1 MSLTN
6 FRRKGSIVP
15 WLLWHVVAAAAI
27 VAIPAQLFYGDALF
41 DMRPARQPFLFGFG
55 MAYLAA
61 ALLLGWQTRAGR
73 ALGLLEF
80 VSAISAVIGLWA
92 LFLVVT
98 KAESARPLLVLMMML
113 GGVSLFLS
121 LFVGARLLVAGACAL
136 GLLSAGIQALG
147 PAPRE
152 RMLAAFDLGPKPART
167 QATLNT
173 AFYSVK
179 VTFFDRYFDVCD
191 ESGLKCDTP
200 RTGGALEIFGDGFL
214 YATGEGQLHFIKGRP
229 GKALETRRLGPD
241 IPLNSREFL
250 AGGANE
256 RDLSVFRVMDILLR
270 DRDGQFDLYAAHHH
284 WDTQRGC
291 FTMRV
296 SQLHGQS
303 ADLRAGK
310 DAGAWQT
317 VWDAEPCLP
326 LKMSNGGQKQ
336 FGGDGAGGRML
347 LLEDGSMLVTIGDQQ
362 WDGWNWDHAVSQ
374 DPASAYGK
382 VMKLDLE
389 TGKASVYASGLRNP
403 EGFHLDQHGNLWST
417 EHGPQGGDELNLIV
431 EGGNY
436 GWPRTTYGNEYGTQ
450 DWPLREP
457 DADDDPLL
465 VRPIYAWVPS
475 IGVSNLL
482 SVRGER
488 FSRWRGDY
496 LICSFNRSLLR
507 AHIKDN
513 KVVVLEPIQVR
524 ARNGRLRDIVETA
537 DGRIVLLLDHGALA
551 FLEPMDP
558 KATDPRT
565 LAMRGET
572 LFNGCRQ
579 CHRVNDGSDHAVGPD
594 LHGILNRP
602 VAAAAG
608 FDYSDAL
615 RTKGGRWTPETLDAF
630 LRDPQAFAPG
640 TLMQIRGLVRPEDR
654 AALLA
659 YLQRE
664 GAR

>member
-1 MSLTN
+1 MSLTS
-6 FRRKGSIVP
+6 FRRKGSTVA
-15 WLLWHVVAAAAI
+15 WLIWHVIAAVAT

-41 DMRPARQPFLFGFG
+41 DMRSARLPFLTGFG
-55 MAYLAA
+55 VAYLAA
-61 ALLLGWQTRAGR
+61 ALVLGWQTRAGR
-73 ALGLLEF
+73 TIGLLEF
-80 VSAISAVIGLWA
+80 VSAIAAAIGLWA

-98 KAESARPLLVLMMML
+98 KAESARPLLVLMTGM
-113 GGVSLFLS
+113 GTISLFLS
-121 LFVGARLLVAGACAL
+121 LFAGARSLVAVACAL
-136 GLLSAGIQALG
+136 ALLAAGMQARG
-147 PAPRE
+147 PEPRE
-152 RMLAAFDLGPKPART
+152 RMLAAFDLGPKPVRT
-167 QATLNT
+167 QTTLNT
-173 AFYSVK
+173 ALYSVK
-179 VTFFDRYFDVCD
+179 ATFFDRYFDVCD

-200 RTGGALEIFGDGFL
+200 RTGGAIEIFGDGFL
-214 YATGEGQLHFIKGRP
+214 YATGEGQLHYIRDRP
-229 GKALETRRLGPD
+229 GKTLETRRLGPD
-241 IPLNSREFL
+241 IPLNSAEFL

-256 RDLSVFRVMDILLR
+256 RDLSVFRVMDILVTER
-270 DRDGQFDLYAAHHH
+270 GGQFNLYAAHHH
-284 WDTQRGC
+284 WDMQRAC

-296 SQLHGQS
+296 SKLQGQS
-303 ADLRAGK
+303 AELLAGK
-310 DAGAWQT
+310 STGAWQS

-347 LLEDGSMLVTIGDQQ
+347 LQEDGSMLVTIGDQQ

-389 TGKASVYASGLRNP
+389 TGEASVYASGLRNP
-403 EGFHLDQHGNLWST
+403 EGFHRDQRGKLWST

-436 GWPRTTYGNEYGTQ
+436 GWPRMTYGNEYGTQ

-457 DADDDPLL
+457 DADDDPSL

-482 SVRGER
+482 SVRGEK
-488 FSRWRGDY
+488 FARWKGDY
-496 LICSFNRSLLR
+496 LICSFNRSLFR
-507 AHIKDN
+507 AHIRDN

-524 ARNGRLRDIVETA
+524 ARNGRLRDIVETS
-537 DGRIVLLLDHGALA
+537 DGRIVLLLDLGALA
-551 FLEPMDP
+551 FLEPVDP
-558 KATDPRT
+558 KATDART
-565 LAMRGET
+565 LATRGET

-594 LHGILNRP
+594 LKDILNRP
-602 VAAAAG
+602 VAGAAG
-608 FDYSDAL
+608 FGYSDAL
-615 RTKGGRWTPETLDAF
+615 LAKGGRWTPEALDAF

-640 TLMQIRGLVRPEDR
+640 TLMQIRGLGRPEDR